1 MEFGR
6 PSRSLRDEDYI
17 KETVDYL
24 RRNMEKGYSL
34 EELKWAL
41 INQGKSRV
49 LVEKSVETIQ
59 KEQAQ
64 QNEIKAMQ
72 SKPVQQ
78 QIVQVLDEKD
88 VQEQEHQRKKG
99 FFLRIFG

>member
-1 MEFGR
+1 MEFER